1 MSDPFVLSAESL
13 SLMAKQLIGPLTEQ
27 VTAAVLANLST
38 PEVDE
43 LEIPDIDP
51 TPPVVNT
58 IVREHKQDDKIA
70 EAYDEEEIALIRE
83 LKCPR
88 LFTSRGKNGRSTTTN
103 LTSQALQ
110 TLRDERADRKNWK
123 HRV

>member
-1 MSDPFVLSAESL
+1 MSDPIVLDAKSL
-13 SLMAKQLIGPLTEQ
+13 SEMAKQLVGPLTEQ
-27 VTAAVLANLST
+27 ITAQVLDNL
-38 PEVDE
+38 PRYEDE
-43 LEIPDIDP
+43 NIPVID
-51 TPPVVNT
+51 PPVVNT

-70 EAYDEEEIALIRE
+70 EAYDEEEIALIKE

>member
-1 MSDPFVLSAESL
+1 MSEVL
-13 SLMAKQLIGPLTEQ
+13 KLT
-27 VTAAVLANLST
+27 AANLST
-38 PEVDE
+38 IAKQLVGPLTQQITANLKP
-43 LEIPDIDP
+43 LEIPEPDSLPDP
-51 TPPVVNT
+51 QPQVVNT
-58 IVREHKQDDKIA
+58 IVREHKQEDMIA
-70 EAYDEEEIALIRE
+70 AAYDEEEIALIRE

-88 LFTSRGKNGRSTTTN
+88 LFTTRGKNGRSTTTN

>member
-1 MSDPFVLSAESL
+1 MSEVL
-13 SLMAKQLIGPLTEQ
+13 KLT
-27 VTAAVLANLST
+27 AANLST
-38 PEVDE
+38 IAKQLVGP
-43 LEIPDIDP
+43 LTQQITANLTPPEIPDP
-51 TPPVVNT
+51 QPQVVNT
-58 IVREHKQDDKIA
+58 VVREHKQEDKIA

-88 LFTSRGKNGRSTTTN
+88 LFTTRGKNGRSTTTN